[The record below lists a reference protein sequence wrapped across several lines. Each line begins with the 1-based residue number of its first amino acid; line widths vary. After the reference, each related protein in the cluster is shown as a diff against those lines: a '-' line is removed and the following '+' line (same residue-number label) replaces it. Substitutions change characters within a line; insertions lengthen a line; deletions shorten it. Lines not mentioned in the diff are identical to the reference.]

1 MNLVSLQR
9 EEELSPKSLS
19 VESHYVPCPLF
30 PIKTYAFPIHTVR
43 SQSFTPALTQSSHL
57 FIARQTMCKS
67 RYLET
72 FIISNILVSVNLP
85 LGNKLFFLFYFFF
98 FQLVG
103 RVKESLHFARLMFSS
118 SLILL
123 NLIIWV
129 TLAANKIK
137 YTQIKH
143 RRQN

>member
-30 PIKTYAFPIHTVR
+30 PIKTYAFLIHTVQ
-43 SQSFTPALTQSSHL
+43 SQSFMPALTYSSHL

-98 FQLVG
+98 QLVG
-103 RVKESLHFARLMFSS
+103 QVKESLHFARLMFSS
-118 SLILL
+118 SLMLL
-123 NLIIWV
+123 NLIIRV
-129 TLAANKIK
+129 TTAANKIK
-137 YTQIKH
+137 YT
-143 RRQN
+143 

>member
-98 FQLVG
+98 FSVG
-103 RVKESLHFARLMFSS
+103 GTGKGESSFCQIDVFLIFDTFESDYLGDISS
-118 SLILL
+118 
-123 NLIIWV
+123 
-129 TLAANKIK
+129 
-137 YTQIKH
+137 Q
-143 RRQN
+143 